1 MQLILNEHVDIIRK
15 VFTLFKSADFAIF
28 LTDGLVIGLNDECSI
43 MRTTNIE
50 PLGYKEPI
58 YAIKT
63 VMSKKDTDF
72 YLDDFIITIDPIG
85 DNKMF
90 YMKRIVDCIATYNLI
105 CISTNKTPD
114 IILENDE
121 NLKQKINSIKAADG
135 EFMYTV
141 DNHHMMTLYT
151 GILPVAK
158 NDTIN
163 VYIYDMD
170 STTDKYVNFFLT
182 RFNIVKKT
190 GIVDV
195 YIRYL
200 YL

>member
-28 LTDGLVIGLNDECSI
+28 LSDGLVLGFNDECSI
-43 MRTTNIE
+43 MRTTKIA
-50 PLGYKEPI
+50 PLGYTVPI

-72 YLDDFIITIDPIG
+72 YIDEFIVTTEPIG

-90 YMKRIVDCIATYNLI
+90 YNRRVIDCIMAYNLVRT
-105 CISTNKTPD
+105 STNKLPE
-114 IILENDE
+114 IAIENDDT
-121 NLKQKINSIKAADG
+121 LKQKINSIKAADG

-158 NDTIN
+158 NDTVN
-163 VYIYDMD
+163 VYIYDITSMD
-170 STTDKYVNFFLT
+170 NRNVNFFLT